1 MKEITM
7 QQSFFWYACIRTK
20 SMRTK
25 LLGMIQEGKKNNF
38 KTVVTGHHPAR
49 WIIGFFFLRS
59 ILEDDESGRRKLNTA
74 ARIS

>member
-1 MKEITM
+1 
-7 QQSFFWYACIRTK
+7 
-20 SMRTK
+20 MRVYDENEVIGDDT
-25 LLGMIQEGKKNNF
+25 GREKNNF